1 MCAKLQA
8 SSVGAEFPPASAGSE
23 CVLCVWSIQLLPE
36 LRSKAG
42 QEGRQNKWFEERL
55 SVSHPRVGIKPLWP
69 LPRIE
74 SLSEC
79 SSSWRKFALTT

>member
-8 SSVGAEFPPASAGSE
+8 SSVGAEFPPASAGAGAGSE

-42 QEGRQNKWFEERL
+42 QEGRQNKWF
-55 SVSHPRVGIKPLWP
+55 
-69 LPRIE
+69 
-74 SLSEC
+74 
-79 SSSWRKFALTT
+79 